1 MLDIDELDELEISVE
16 RELSAPNRLMEILST
31 LNRKGKLDEFLS
43 MIGIE
48 NPLNDPDSDIYRPVK
63 NGTIVVLGGTEVK
76 EKDLAAIGK
85 SMGIEKDRFDFCL
98 DYYETQKY
106 DYKKLQWA
114 PKYSLVM
121 VGPMP
126 HSTAGKDHYGSAVAA
141 MEQIEGYPPVIRLGK
156 NELKITKS
164 DFREKLQMALEKEWV
179 IV

>member
-1 MLDIDELDELEISVE
+1 MLDWNELDELEKAMK
-16 RELSAPNRLMEILST
+16 RELPERLTGILSK
-31 LNRKGKLDEFLS
+31 LNREGRLDELLS
-43 MIGIE
+43 LMGMEDI
-48 NPLNDPDSDIYRPVK
+48 LKDPDTDSYKPPK
-63 NGTIVVLGGTEVK
+63 TGTIVVLGGTEVK

-85 SMGIEKDRFDFCL
+85 SLGLGQDRFDFCL

-126 HSTAGKDHYGSAVAA
+126 HSTAGKDHYSSAVSA
-141 MEQIEGYPPVIRLGK
+141 MEQMEGYPPVMRLGK

-164 DFREKLQMALEKEWV
+164 DFREKLETALKKEW
-179 IV
+179 IIA